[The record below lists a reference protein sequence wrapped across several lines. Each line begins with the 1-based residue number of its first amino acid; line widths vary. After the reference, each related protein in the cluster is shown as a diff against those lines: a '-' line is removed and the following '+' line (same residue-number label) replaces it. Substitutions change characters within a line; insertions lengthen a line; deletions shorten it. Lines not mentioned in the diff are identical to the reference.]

1 MVQGP
6 VGSLSGAFVSVNSFF
21 CFLNSFSNV
30 FLIKFYVLI
39 LVLDLFG
46 CVHFYLVAA
55 SEGYSSLWGTG
66 FSLRWLL
73 LFL

>member
-1 MVQGP
+1 MA
-6 VGSLSGAFVSVNSFF
+6 SLSEAFVSVISFF
-21 CFLNSFSNV
+21 FFNSFSNV
-30 FLIKFYVLI
+30 LLTQFYVLI

-55 SEGYSSLWGTG
+55 SEGYSSSQGTG